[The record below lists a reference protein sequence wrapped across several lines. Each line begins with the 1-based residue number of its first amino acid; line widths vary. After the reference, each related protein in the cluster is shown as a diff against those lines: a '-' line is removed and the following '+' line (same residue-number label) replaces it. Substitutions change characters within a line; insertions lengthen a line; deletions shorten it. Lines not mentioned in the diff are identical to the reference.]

1 VTVKQLNE
9 LSRQELAF
17 LKECLGSDSTLPL
30 TSLKFPVE
38 VLAQYYSQ
46 GWSNAYVVFSQLAHG
61 FAIIEMLAWDTS
73 LLGIECA
80 RIQYL
85 WVPEKKLDQERLK
98 ELKTLC
104 GNIAEFLNTK
114 NIQLADVKI
123 SSHSFFGVRALE
135 EIGFHTIDSLLT
147 IGLNKRELERV
158 ASVDISKEAEGTY
171 HFSNDLTVRP
181 MTIEEEP
188 VLRKISE
195 EAFSDTEAIKDRFF
209 LEPVINHERARIL
222 FSEWFKNSAKKYYDG
237 QGLILTALW
246 QNQPVG
252 YIAIERNKSFPNLW
266 YDSLNAVEEG
276 FRGKGIY
283 RALVQSAHKA
293 VYEQGA
299 EWLITKTQIST
310 ERVINTWLHLGAR
323 LLESHITLHWTKA

>member
-1 VTVKQLNE
+1 MTVKQLNE

-17 LKECLGSDSTLPL
+17 LKGCLESDSTLSL
-30 TSLKFPVE
+30 TSLKFSVE
-38 VLAQYYSQ
+38 VLAQYYLH
-46 GWSNAYVVFSQLAHG
+46 GWSNSYVVFSELAQG

-73 LLGIECA
+73 LLGIECV
-80 RIQYL
+80 RIHYL
-85 WVPEKKLDQERLK
+85 WVPEEKFNQQRLK
-98 ELKTLC
+98 ELKALC
-104 GNIAEFLNTK
+104 GNIAEFLDQK
-114 NIQLADVKI
+114 NIQLTDIKI
-123 SSHSFFGVRALE
+123 SSHSLFGVRALE

-147 IGLNKRELERV
+147 LGLNKKELEKAALANTFTIENGFYR
-158 ASVDISKEAEGTY
+158 
-171 HFSNDLTVRP
+171 FSNDLIVRL
-181 MTIEEEP
+181 MTSEEEP
-188 VLRKISE
+188 ILKRISE

-209 LEPVINHERARIL
+209 LEPVIDPERARTL

-252 YIAIERNKSFPNLW
+252 YIAIERNKTFQNLW
-266 YDSLNAVEEG
+266 YDSLNAVDKG
-276 FRGKGIY
+276 YRGKRIY